1 VVASFALIA
10 FSLAALVVLARALVA
25 SSYAEALVL
34 SFVAA
39 FTFVVV
45 SVEVL
50 AAFHS
55 ISTGALAWL
64 WVLVALAAAA
74 ALLRFRP
81 KLIRPHI
88 GRERLVGAVTASLI
102 FIISGFIALAFAP
115 SGADGATYRLPRV
128 MQWLQNQ
135 DLSAFPTIVERQ
147 IYIPPAADYWL
158 AHVIGVSNSDIWVNA
173 PQFLAGFVVVIA
185 AGALAFNLSG
195 SNQAWNLSVILSVTT
210 PVLLSQLVSVQSDLI
225 SAALVISGL
234 YVVVVT
240 ATEHLRL
247 AAVTLGVICALAAGA
262 KATGAL
268 LLIPIVVY
276 FIWANRGELRRV
288 LPPLGL
294 AALGGFALAI
304 APHLSRLQSVYGVW
318 IPKSENYLNAPFS
331 LEVAV
336 LNVPRNF
343 VSLFSPPLQGLNK
356 TISDWINEFS
366 GAIFG
371 SDAAQTGV
379 WGDSLFA
386 LNPWF
391 SEDYVSAPLH
401 ALLALVFVVLALV
414 NRARG
419 LGWLALV
426 VVAQILVVGVSL
438 LWQPWINR
446 FTFIIAIAGCVGF
459 AAYIGERV
467 KWLRVS
473 LASLAVVIALPLL
486 VYPKGRE
493 WLPSPGLPVLGLSSF
508 PARVEIGNRNYFT
521 AESTEIRVAE
531 FVAQQNPGAVRLYL
545 PGYGKDGIGSAEYPW
560 WAELRNRLPQVRIEH
575 ARSIPPMTPTTT
587 PVIDTLVICV
597 EACPNVQGERLANF
611 DGVEVVR

>member
-1 VVASFALIA
+1 
-10 FSLAALVVLARALVA
+10 
-25 SSYAEALVL
+25 
-34 SFVAA
+34 
-39 FTFVVV
+39 
-45 SVEVL
+45 
-50 AAFHS
+50 
-55 ISTGALAWL
+55 
-64 WVLVALAAAA
+64 
-74 ALLRFRP
+74 
-81 KLIRPHI
+81 LIRPHI
-88 GRERLVGAVTASLI
+88 GRERFVGAVAASLI
-102 FIISGFIALAFAP
+102 FIISAFIALAFAP

-135 DLSAFPTIVERQ
+135 DLSAFSTIVERQ

-240 ATEHLRL
+240 AKEHLRL

-276 FIWANRGELRRV
+276 FIWANSGELRRA
-288 LPPLGL
+288 LPPLVL
-294 AALGGFALAI
+294 AGLGGFALAI

-331 LEVAV
+331 LEVAF

-343 VSLFSPPLQGLNK
+343 ISLFSLPLQGLNK

-391 SEDYVSAPLH
+391 SEDYVSAPLQ

-426 VVAQILVVGVSL
+426 VVAQILIVGVLL

-446 FTFIIAIAGCVGF
+446 FTFVIAIVGCVGL
-459 AAYIGERV
+459 AAYVGERV

-473 LASLAVVIALPLL
+473 LATLAVLIAIPLL

-493 WLPSPGLPVLGLSSF
+493 WLPSPGLPELGLSSF
-508 PARVEIGNRNYFT
+508 PAGVEIGKRNYFI
-521 AESTEIRVAE
+521 AESTEFRVAE
-531 FVAQQNPGAVRLYL
+531 FVAQQNPAAVRLYL

-575 ARSIPPMTPTTT
+575 ARSIPPMTPLAT

-597 EACPNVQGERLANF
+597 EVCPEVQGERLANF